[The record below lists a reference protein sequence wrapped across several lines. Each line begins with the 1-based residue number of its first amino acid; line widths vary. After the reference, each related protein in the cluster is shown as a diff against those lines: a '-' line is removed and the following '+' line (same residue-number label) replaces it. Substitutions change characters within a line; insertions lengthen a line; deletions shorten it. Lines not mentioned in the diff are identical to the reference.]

1 VRYGR
6 FGCDRREGGKN
17 GWNCAEK
24 KPAKMCAT
32 ASASC
37 SDAAAELI
45 PDRAGGK
52 TECRIAMPIHNAE
65 KQKQSG
71 PPTTPPLEYPG
82 FAIVFPVV
90 PRYFWNSSFLL

>member
-1 VRYGR
+1 MDGIVQR
-6 FGCDRREGGKN
+6 
-17 GWNCAEK
+17 K

-32 ASASC
+32 ASASS

-65 KQKQSG
+65 NKNRVAHQPHHLSNTQAS
-71 PPTTPPLEYPG
+71 
-82 FAIVFPVV
+82 
-90 PRYFWNSSFLL
+90 R